1 MTGKKIEEDCELV
14 EGGGSNL
21 RGLQSLNAR
30 KEGRK
35 KKKFLCHQISLF
47 REKRREKKNW
57 KNWEKEGVKKK
68 LSLRAQGRTFD

>member
-47 REKRREKKNW
+47 REKKEGKKEWEKLGKRRSEKKTIIACA
-57 KNWEKEGVKKK
+57 G
-68 LSLRAQGRTFD
+68 